1 MNIAHVILNAN
12 SIWWHV
18 IQIKNEM
25 IKYTNVIGKIIISV
39 KKIIVGIIAHVFVKT
54 ILYLAYSFISDQT
67 TLIKIYYLSS
77 LCKRKRYTTNWK
89 ILNLKKVRIK
99 TRTCYNFD
107 DIIKLEDFHLGN
119 ILTDKKITWKCSD
132 L

>member
-1 MNIAHVILNAN
+1 
-12 SIWWHV
+12 
-18 IQIKNEM
+18 M

-39 KKIIVGIIAHVFVKT
+39 KKIIVGIIAHVFVKI

-89 ILNLKKVRIK
+89 IMNLKKVRIK
-99 TRTCYNFD
+99 IRTCYNFD
-107 DIIKLEDFHLGN
+107 DIIKLKDFHLGN
-119 ILTDKKITWKCSD
+119 ILTDKKIT
-132 L
+132 

>member
-1 MNIAHVILNAN
+1 
-12 SIWWHV
+12 
-18 IQIKNEM
+18 M

-39 KKIIVGIIAHVFVKT
+39 KKIIVGIIAHVFVKI

-89 ILNLKKVRIK
+89 IMNLKKVRINI
-99 TRTCYNFD
+99 RTCYNFD
-107 DIIKLEDFHLGN
+107 AIIKLKDFHLGN
-119 ILTDKKITWKCSD
+119 ILTDKKIT
-132 L
+132 